1 MFSMAFWILRVAPS
15 PIDTVQITAATP
27 MMTPSMVSAVRILLR
42 PRARK
47 AIRNVAVNSIQT
59 LLWRAPRPDPIGEF
73 RVNVEPVPDTNY
85 RAIRRFVIYLAGAR
99 VPRPNPTS
107 KYTYVGVCGKLQF
120 QTFRD

>member
-42 PRARK
+42 PRARN

-59 LLWRAPRPDPIGEF
+59 LLWRAPRPDRGIQRKNRARGRGLLPCQTAVRDLVGRDEGSSPKF
-73 RVNVEPVPDTNY
+73 EPLS
-85 RAIRRFVIYLAGAR
+85 I
-99 VPRPNPTS
+99 PT
-107 KYTYVGVCGKLQF
+107 
-120 QTFRD
+120 